1 MQYNKLLVVFSMI
14 GENVQPGSPCKGV
27 FSSEML
33 ATVGLRRALRSFEGD
48 GYNLKVFVY
57 EEQHDFSIFEQGH
70 F

>member
-1 MQYNKLLVVFSMI
+1 M
-14 GENVQPGSPCKGV
+14 GV

-48 GYNLKVFVY
+48 GYNLQVLVY